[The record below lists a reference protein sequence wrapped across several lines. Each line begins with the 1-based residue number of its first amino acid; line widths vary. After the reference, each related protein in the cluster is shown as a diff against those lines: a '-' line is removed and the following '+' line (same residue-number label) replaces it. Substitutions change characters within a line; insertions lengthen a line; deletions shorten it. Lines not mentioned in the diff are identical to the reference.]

1 MSMRA
6 GINVPERAS
15 VTGFDDLIWSPVVTP
30 ALTTARM
37 DMTRIA
43 AIAVEALVKAI
54 GERDPTDAA
63 IGAPVT
69 AANAEVPMQLVVRQ
83 SSAAPPRTQF
93 QPAQTIANA
102 STIADARTSAPEGE
116 HQP

>member
-1 MSMRA
+1 
-6 GINVPERAS
+6 
-15 VTGFDDLIWSPVVTP
+15 
-30 ALTTARM
+30 M

-54 GERDPTDAA
+54 GERDPADAA

-69 AANAEVPMQLVVRQ
+69 AENAEVPMQLVVRQ
-83 SSAAPPRTQF
+83 SSAAPPGTQF
-93 QPAQTIANA
+93 QPAQTTAN
-102 STIADARTSAPEGE
+102 ARTSAPVRNTAPEGE